1 MQVQKIHDQFSP
13 GSQCLGNG
21 TYGILM
27 FSFRI
32 EMQKAGKKMQT
43 GNNYRGKGNA
53 YRVQKKAGY
62 PAQIGGIT

>member
-1 MQVQKIHDQFSP
+1 
-13 GSQCLGNG
+13 
-21 TYGILM
+21 M